1 MRKRKLQKKKHLFQT
16 AIHHIPI
23 SVYISIVCM
32 SIRIQ
37 TVQIT
42 NRMGTGERFHKGDTV
57 GRKTEWEQRY
67 DRPKNLRSSKE
78 LAVRSP
84 VRACP
89 HQNTGIVAW
98 RSHAVRYREADTVH
112 IKNCIMLVI
121 PFYKDRIVLVI
132 PF

>member
-1 MRKRKLQKKKHLFQT
+1 MYDTNTAYDTFAAYDTRYQLYTGISMYKHQT
-16 AIHHIPI
+16 IDDTNKN
-23 SVYISIVCM
+23 
-32 SIRIQ
+32 RIDTREQ
-37 TVQIT
+37 Y
-42 NRMGTGERFHKGDTV
+42 HKGDTV

-98 RSHAVRYREADTVH
+98 RNHAVWYRVADT
-112 IKNCIMLVI
+112 IRIRNCIMLVI